1 MKNMIMGVIAGTIDD
16 PYIICERKGAGGL
29 DTLDV
34 MGWIGWISSRG
45 PEAQVLTLLET
56 DGFE

>member
-16 PYIICERKGAGGL
+16 PYVIYERKGAGGL

-34 MGWIGWISSRG
+34 MERICWISSHG
-45 PEAQVLTLLET
+45 PEAQVLTFLET
-56 DGFE
+56 HGFD

>member
-1 MKNMIMGVIAGTIDD
+1 MIMGVIAGTIDD
-16 PYIICERKGAGGL
+16 PYVICERKGAGGL

-34 MGWIGWISSRG
+34 MEWIGWMSSHG

-56 DGFE
+56 YGFD